1 MHTIPKF
8 IVVKLPKNYNLKKMF
23 NKLNIHNIEIY
34 LYELRKKNI
43 VVIQKKDIE

>member
-1 MHTIPKF
+1 
-8 IVVKLPKNYNLKKMF
+8 MF